1 MMLTFSLHCDEHVQQ
16 IQDTLSSWCSK
27 LRFPYKKSG
36 VVHLRRK
43 KENVATSTSNFTR
56 KCFSAVRTLILRRNI
71 T

>member
-43 KENVATSTSNFTR
+43 KRQRSDFNFKLHKKMLQCCQDFNT
-56 KCFSAVRTLILRRNI
+56 
-71 T
+71 